1 MNELMDDSNV
11 IFITYKDRVEN
22 KGTIH
27 KSLGK
32 TIDCDDEEQGG
43 WQGSAHENSI
53 LDYFDC

>member
-32 TIDCDDEEQGG
+32 TIDYDDEEQGG
-43 WQGSAHENSI
+43 GQGSAHE
-53 LDYFDC
+53 FHT

>member
-11 IFITYKDRVEN
+11 ICITYKDRVGN

-27 KSLGK
+27 QSLGM
-32 TIDCDDEEQGG
+32 TIDYDDEEQGG
-43 WQGSAHENSI
+43 GQGSAHENSI